1 MPIDNISGVA
11 WSSVSGVSGK
21 NASDIASL
29 SDIAAPV
36 AGGADISFDDITVS
50 KGKQDVGPSTAFN
63 VTLPTTAGVGDW
75 VLAMFTIDDPIASGI
90 TQNPTGWTLINTT
103 TWGNNTSDAHIKLWY
118 KELDGSEGSTFPVY
132 ATILTTRG
140 IVAWTTIVSNIDTT
154 NPISAVGTPAISDTT
169 NAQSATITAP
179 SVSVPDDGTFI
190 CLNAFD
196 GGDGEPF
203 AYVNSSFTFTDGG
216 EDESGAGS
224 TGEVSSAWK
233 YATITGGSQTNTTLI
248 TAQVSNGKVAGHFAL
263 KKA

>member
-36 AGGADISFDDITVS
+36 VGGADISFDDITVS
-50 KGKQDVGPSTAFN
+50 KGNQAVGPSTAFN
-63 VTLPTTAGVGDW
+63 VTLPTTAGSGDW
-75 VLAMFTIDDPIASGI
+75 VLVIFTSDDPTTSGSF
-90 TQNPTGWTLINTT
+90 QDPSGWTLINTT
-103 TWGNNTSDAHIKLWY
+103 AWGNNTSDAHIKLWY
-118 KELDGSEGSTFPVY
+118 KELDGTEGSSLSVFSSISVD
-132 ATILTTRG
+132 RG
-140 IVAWTTIVSNIDTT
+140 IVSWTMVVSNIDTT
-154 NPISAVGTPAISDTT
+154 NPISAVGTPAIAELTT
-169 NAQSATITAP
+169 IIAP

-224 TGEVSSAWK
+224 TAEVSSAWK
-233 YATITGGSQTNTTLI
+233 YATITGGSSTNTTLI
-248 TAQVSNGKVAGHFAL
+248 TAQVGNGKVAGHFAL